1 MEDMMVSVANVVS
14 VSASVPNGG
23 YRAGDT
29 IWVDVTFTE
38 SVFVNTAGGI
48 PSLQMSSSGSA
59 VYTRGSGSEVL
70 TFSYTVPAGANSID
84 LDYSSTN
91 ALMLNGATIVNSAMN
106 NAGLTLASPGT
117 AGSLGANSN
126 IVIDTTAPT
135 NTIASFAFS
144 ADTGNSQTDFITK
157 TASQTIS
164 GTLSANLAEGENVY
178 VSLDNGATWTIATT
192 AVGTS
197 AWSLAGQTLASSHTL
212 QARVLDLAGNSGTSA
227 SQHYTLDIT
236 SPTVS
241 SVAVPADA
249 TYEPGQNLDFTVN
262 ASETITVD
270 TTGGTPRIALVVG
283 ATTAYANYVSGSGS
297 SALLFR
303 YTVQAGDQDANGITV
318 GALTSNGASLHD
330 TAGNNM
336 VTTLNSVASTA
347 GVNVNGLAP
356 VFTGASVNGN
366 SLVISYFA
374 ATSLDSIN
382 IPDLSAYHVTA
393 DGAANAV
400 TAIVIDAA
408 AKTATLTLATAVTAG
423 QAVTIAYTDPTSGN
437 DPHALQSSTGEDAAS
452 LAATLVTNNTLAPTA
467 PTHSGGS
474 GVVNTAPE
482 KGGVLNGTIYGDIL
496 TGLAGKD
503 TFYPGGGADS
513 IDGGDNVDTV
523 VFSGARGQ
531 YTLTHNSDG
540 TYTVRD
546 MLDPSVSVAM
556 KNIERVNFSDQALAI
571 DATPESARL
580 AELYHL
586 ALGRKPDDAGLQYHL
601 GVSNSGATTSQII
614 AAFVA
619 SSEFAS
625 GQGQLS
631 DNAFLT
637 QLYGNAF
644 DRSPDAGG
652 FAYWMQQLAHAPGPE
667 GRAQVM
673 EGFLASSEMT
683 LQITG
688 QVDSGIALL
697 LQA

>member
-1 MEDMMVSVANVVS
+1 MFSSASVVS
-14 VSASVPNGG
+14 VSASVQNGS
-23 YRAGDT
+23 YRAGF
-29 IWVDVTFTE
+29 IISVDVTFDKAVAVDIT
-38 SVFVNTAGGI
+38 GGT
-48 PSLQMSSSGSA
+48 PSLQMNSSGSA
-59 VYTRGSGSEVL
+59 VYTGGSGSKVL

-84 LDYSSTN
+84 LDYASTD
-91 ALMLNGATIVNSAMN
+91 ALRLNGATIDAD
-106 NAGLTLASPGT
+106 LALAPPGT
-117 AGSLGANSN
+117 AGSLGANNN

-135 NTIASFAFS
+135 TTIASFAFS

-164 GTLSANLAEGENVY
+164 GTLSANLAVGENVY
-178 VSLDNGATWTIATT
+178 VSLDNGSTWTIATS

-212 QARVLDLAGNSGTSA
+212 QARVMDLAGNSGTSA

-249 TYEPGQNLDFTVN
+249 TYEPGQTLDFTVN
-262 ASETITVD
+262 ASEAITVD

-297 SALLFR
+297 NALLFR

-400 TAIVIDAA
+400 TAIVVDSA

-452 LAATLVTNNTLAPTA
+452 LAATPVINNTTAPTA
-467 PTHSGGS
+467 PTYGGGGT
-474 GVVNTAPE
+474 GVVSTAPE

>member
-1 MEDMMVSVANVVS
+1 MSVLGTITPTDSTIAIRPSVGTVVTFNVTITSSVALIGSQISFTPAIPTGWVAVLDSGTTHTLTGIVASGVYPVS
-14 VSASVPNGG
+14 YTITGTGTDTPGGGPFTVGLSYVETGLQTTDTFTSTTASV
-23 YRAGDT
+23 T
-29 IWVDVTFTE
+29 IE
-38 SVFVNTAGGI
+38 
-48 PSLQMSSSGSA
+48 
-59 VYTRGSGSEVL
+59 
-70 TFSYTVPAGANSID
+70 
-84 LDYSSTN
+84 
-91 ALMLNGATIVNSAMN
+91 
-106 NAGLTLASPGT
+106 
-117 AGSLGANSN
+117 N
-126 IVIDTTAPT
+126 IAPT
-135 NTIASFAFS
+135 NTIASIMFS
-144 ADTGNSQTDFITK
+144 ADTGSSSTDFITK

-164 GTLSANLAEGENVY
+164 GTLSANLATGEKVQ
-178 VSLDNGATWTIATT
+178 VSLDNGSTWSTAAIA
-192 AVGTS
+192 AGTNT
-197 AWSLAGQTLASSHTL
+197 WSLAGQTLSGSSRL
-212 QARVLDLAGNSGTSA
+212 LARVEDSAGNHGVTA
-227 SQHYTLDIT
+227 SKNYTLDTT

-241 SVAVPADA
+241 SVSVPADA

-262 ASETITVD
+262 ADEAITVD
-270 TTGGTPRIALVVG
+270 TAGGTPRIELIVG
-283 ATTAYANYVSGSGS
+283 ATTVYANYVSGSGS
-297 SALLFR
+297 TALVFR
-303 YTVQAGDQDANGITV
+303 YTVKPGDQDADGISVSALSPNG
-318 GALTSNGASLHD
+318 GSLHD

-400 TAIVIDAA
+400 TAIVIDSA

-474 GVVNTAPE
+474 GVVSTAPE

-546 MLDPSVSVAM
+546 MLDPSISVTM

-571 DATPESARL
+571 DATPQSARL
-580 AELYHL
+580 AELYQL

-601 GVSNSGATTSQII
+601 GVSSSGATTSQII
-614 AAFVA
+614 ASFVA
-619 SSEFAS
+619 SSEFTS
-625 GQGQLS
+625 GQGRLS
-631 DNAFLT
+631 DSAFLT

-652 FAYWMQQLAHAPGPE
+652 FAYWMQQLAHVPGTE

-673 EGFLASSEMT
+673 EGFLASDEMA

>member
-1 MEDMMVSVANVVS
+1 MVSSASVVS
-14 VSASVPNGG
+14 VSASVQNGS
-23 YRAGDT
+23 YRAGF
-29 IWVDVTFTE
+29 IISVDVTFDKAVAVDT
-38 SVFVNTAGGI
+38 TGGI
-48 PSLQMSSSGSA
+48 PSLQMNSSGSA
-59 VYTRGSGSEVL
+59 VYNRGSGSEVL

-106 NAGLTLASPGT
+106 NADLALAPPGT
-117 AGSLGANSN
+117 PGSLGANSN

-164 GTLSANLAEGENVY
+164 GTLSANLAVGENVY
-178 VSLDNGATWTIATT
+178 VSLDNGSTWTIATS

-212 QARVLDLAGNSGTSA
+212 QARVMDLAGNSGTSA

-262 ASETITVD
+262 ASEAITVD

-297 SALLFR
+297 NALLFR

-400 TAIVIDAA
+400 TAIVVDSA

-474 GVVNTAPE
+474 GVVSTAPE

-586 ALGRKPDDAGLQYHL
+586 ALGRKPDDAGLQYHM

-614 AAFVA
+614 ASFVA
-619 SSEFAS
+619 SSEFTS
-625 GQGQLS
+625 GQGRLS
-631 DNAFLT
+631 DSAFLT